1 MNEERA
7 ILPRRYQNWTGSV
20 YFVDDAGNGAYRC
33 YFHPKDKPEAKAQIG
48 PLPNDYLTFELAQ
61 TALDQYAQG
70 KGYEP
75 LDCGDD
81 PPEIK
86 RGETDTTNEADEEP
100 EETEPEELE
109 ETELA
114 EGQPVS
120 LLDDAFREIVA
131 ACDEKINSA
140 LRVML
145 ESHQRKFEFTAK
157 ITFEQLSGM
166 IGVTHET
173 GYKFEPINY
182 KSKTVLREPIQVV
195 LGDDGN
201 PIIPYDREHQMTFS
215 EMEEAGSTVTS
226 DASGVVESI
235 QPDNAREE
243 CQTLDCPFY
252 DLESESSCMLS
263 DPDFHGSDRDVRD
276 AVEFAGC
283 RRPELIRLYTA
294 IDTQKEETENE

>member
-81 PPEIK
+81 PPEI
-86 RGETDTTNEADEEP
+86 ECEEADTMNEADKES
-100 EETEPEELE
+100 E

-114 EGQPVS
+114 EGQTVS
-120 LLDDAFREIVA
+120 LLDDVFREIVA

-157 ITFEQLSGM
+157 IIFEQLGGT
-166 IGVTHET
+166 IEVTHET

-201 PIIPYDREHQMTFS
+201 PIVPYDREHQMTFS

>member
-1 MNEERA
+1 MNEENA
-7 ILPRRYQNWTGSV
+7 ILPRRYQNWTGSI
-20 YFVDDAGNGAYRC
+20 YFVDDAGNGAFRC
-33 YFHPKDKPEAKAQIG
+33 FFHPKEKPELKMQIG
-48 PLPNDYLTFELAQ
+48 PLPNDYLTFDLAQ
-61 TALDQYAQG
+61 AALDQYAQE

-75 LDCGDD
+75 LDI
-81 PPEIK
+81 E
-86 RGETDTTNEADEEP
+86 GETIPVEGSEENEPAEEG
-100 EETEPEELE
+100 EVEII
-109 ETELA
+109 

-120 LLDDAFREIVA
+120 LLDDAFQEIVS

-145 ESHQRKFEFTAK
+145 ETHQRKFEFTAK
-157 ITFEQLSGM
+157 IIFEQSGGAVD
-166 IGVTHET
+166 ITHET

-182 KSKTVLREPIQVV
+182 KSKMVLREPIQVM

-215 EMEEAGSTVTS
+215 EMEEPYSIVTT

-294 IDTQKEETENE
+294 IDTQKEETENV

>member
-1 MNEERA
+1 M
-7 ILPRRYQNWTGSV
+7 
-20 YFVDDAGNGAYRC
+20 
-33 YFHPKDKPEAKAQIG
+33 
-48 PLPNDYLTFELAQ
+48 
-61 TALDQYAQG
+61 
-70 KGYEP
+70 
-75 LDCGDD
+75 
-81 PPEIK
+81 
-86 RGETDTTNEADEEP
+86 NEADKES

-114 EGQPVS
+114 EGQTVS
-120 LLDDAFREIVA
+120 LLDDVFREIVA

-157 ITFEQLSGM
+157 IIFEQLGGT
-166 IGVTHET
+166 IEVTHET